1 MYLFNF
7 NQMFHLFTPSKAHYP
22 QLLAVWE
29 SSVRATHHF
38 LQPAD
43 ISFFKKTI
51 QEKEVFSQV
60 TLIAVQDENNRLL
73 GFAGISGNRLEM
85 LFIDAAE
92 RGKGLGKNL
101 MLHVINNC
109 NVTKVDVNEQNA
121 AAVNFYKHF
130 GFKIISRDEID
141 GTGKPYPILHMER

>member
-1 MYLFNF
+1 V
-7 NQMFHLFTPSKAHYP
+7 S
-22 QLLAVWE
+22 
-29 SSVRATHHF
+29 
-38 LQPAD
+38 
-43 ISFFKKTI
+43 
-51 QEKEVFSQV
+51 
-60 TLIAVQDENNRLL
+60 LIAVQDENNRLL

-141 GTGKPYPILHMER
+141 GTGKPYPILHMEL